1 MAALMLA
8 AACGG
13 GAENADRASDVVVLD
28 PATACTSL
36 TPSPVAMAV
45 LDYITTADPKP
56 LRFLNAATTDSALP
70 PAAEAV
76 VKDKGP
82 TFYWLPNEKNQ
93 QQIRDKLES
102 GGEWPNM
109 LVLVRELTDNG
120 AGVTVVRVGGRYIGR
135 PHDGR
140 ESPERRYTIRC
151 QVDSV
156 ATWVMDNTGGA

>member
-1 MAALMLA
+1 MLVTIA

-13 GAENADRASDVVVLD
+13 GAANSDRAAQDVALD
-28 PATACTSL
+28 PATACNLL
-36 TPSPVAMAV
+36 TPSPVAIAV

-76 VKDKGP
+76 VKEKGP

-109 LVLVRELTDNG
+109 LVLVRELSDNG
-120 AGVTVVRVGGRYIGR
+120 AGTTVVRIGGRYVGK
-135 PHDGR
+135 PHEGR

-151 QVDSV
+151 QADSV
-156 ATWVMDNTGGA
+156 ATWVMDSTGGA